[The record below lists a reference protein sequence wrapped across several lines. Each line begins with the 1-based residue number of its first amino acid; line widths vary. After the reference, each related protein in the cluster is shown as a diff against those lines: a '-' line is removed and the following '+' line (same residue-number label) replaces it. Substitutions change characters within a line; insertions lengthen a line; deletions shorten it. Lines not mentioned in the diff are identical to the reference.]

1 MSTLEEP
8 SVTCPYCGEVIT
20 VLVDCSAGPQRYVED
35 CFVCCQPIEL
45 VIYVDIDG
53 GLAGIEAHA
62 ENG

>member
-8 SVTCPYCGEVIT
+8 SVTCPYCGEAIT
-20 VLVDCSAGPQRYVED
+20 VLVDCSAGPQLYVED

-45 VIYVDIDG
+45 VIHVDIDG
-53 GLAGIEAHA
+53 SLAGIEAHA